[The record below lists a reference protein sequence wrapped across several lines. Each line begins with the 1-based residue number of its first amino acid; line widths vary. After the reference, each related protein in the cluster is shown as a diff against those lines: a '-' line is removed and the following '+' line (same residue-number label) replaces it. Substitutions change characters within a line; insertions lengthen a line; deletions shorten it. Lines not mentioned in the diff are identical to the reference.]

1 MKKTI
6 NIGGTDV
13 LFKANARTV
22 DILLD
27 DFGVDIIADFQKID
41 FQSTAGLRIVKK
53 LAYVMAEQAHST
65 GDLSYEEWLE
75 SFDVFPAQ
83 AYTEIV
89 NLWAAS
95 MDTSSVAK
103 NG

>member
-27 DFGVDIIADFQKID
+27 DFGVDIIADFRELQMMVETAIKNRKLLEND
-41 FQSTAGLRIVKK
+41 FLP
-53 LAYVMAEQAHST
+53 
-65 GDLSYEEWLE
+65 W
-75 SFDVFPAQ
+75 
-83 AYTEIV
+83 
-89 NLWAAS
+89 
-95 MDTSSVAK
+95 
-103 NG
+103 